1 MNILFL
7 TTVLPAARSMGS
19 EVASQIVIDALRAL
33 GHRVRVLGY
42 VRSPPELVPAH
53 PDDRAVA
60 VRAIETRDAG
70 FRPLGWFATA
80 LARRLPYS
88 AAKYCSRRFVDTV
101 RTLLASGDTDVVVID
116 HAQLAWLSRT
126 LPSAC
131 PVIFIA
137 HNVEQEMYASL
148 ARQPGRRLWSRAAYR
163 RESRRIAAL
172 EREMT
177 ARADETWVFT
187 EHDAMAFRAW
197 DSGGEVRTLALP
209 APSAIRTEG
218 VAKSC
223 DVALI
228 GSWTWQA
235 NLDGLRWFLEFVLP
249 LLPAHLHVAVAG
261 RGAEWIRSAYPRID
275 YRGFVPDAQEFLAA
289 AHAIAIPTLSGGGIQ
304 IKTLDAM
311 ASGSRIV
318 ATPPALRG
326 IADAPS
332 SVVIAEGAEAFAR
345 ALVDSLTPLPE
356 SAMRQLGGWMN
367 MRATAFQRALSAG
380 LCACGHTRGT
390 PLAQAV
396 TQQ

>member
-19 EVASQIVIDALRAL
+19 EVASQLLIDELRAL

-42 VRSPPELVPAH
+42 VRNSSDLVPGH

-70 FRPLGWFATA
+70 YRPIGWFATA

-88 AAKYCSRRFVDTV
+88 AAKYCSGRFVTTV
-101 RTLLASGDTDVVVID
+101 RTQLAHGDTDVVVID
-116 HAQLAWLSRT
+116 HAQLAWLSRI

-137 HNVEQEMYASL
+137 HNVEHEMYASL
-148 ARQPGRRLWSRAAYR
+148 ARQPGRRFWSRAAYQ
-163 RESRRIAAL
+163 REARRIAAL

-197 DSGGEVRTLALP
+197 ASEGNVRTLGLP
-209 APSAIRTEG
+209 APAPNRTDG
-218 VAKSC
+218 IAKSC

-235 NLDGLRWFLEFVLP
+235 NLDGLQWFLQSVLP

-261 RGAEWIRSAYPRID
+261 RGAEWVRSAYPRID
-275 YRGFVPDAQEFLAA
+275 YRGFVPHAQDFLAA
-289 AHAIAIPTLSGGGIQ
+289 ARAIAIPTLSGGGIQ

-326 IADAPS
+326 IADAPP
-332 SVVIAEGAEAFAR
+332 SVVIAEGAEAFAH

-356 SAMRQLGGWMN
+356 SATRQLAQWVN
-367 MRATAFQRALSAG
+367 ARATAFQRAVSAG
-380 LCACGHTRGT
+380 LAACGHARGA
-390 PLAQAV
+390 PLAPALSQ
-396 TQQ
+396 